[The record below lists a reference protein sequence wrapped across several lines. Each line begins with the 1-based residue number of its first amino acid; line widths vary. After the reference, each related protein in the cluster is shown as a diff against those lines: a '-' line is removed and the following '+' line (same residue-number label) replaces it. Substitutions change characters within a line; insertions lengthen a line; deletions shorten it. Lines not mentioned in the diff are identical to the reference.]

1 MKELEAYR
9 NFTKPAELQKAINT
23 LRGIVSGI
31 SSDRDVSNS
40 EITELAHWC
49 ELHAELRNRHPFS
62 ELLPVV
68 EGALSDGVITEEESK
83 DILWLCNNFV
93 DQSSFYDATTSS
105 IQFLQGL
112 IHGILAD
119 GELSDLEVLS
129 LKRWIDANDFLNGT
143 YPFDEIYSMLYDVL
157 EDGRISQE
165 EREQLTAFL
174 SNVIDFTS
182 SYNLSENDFSELRKK
197 YSVSGICATYPNIT
211 FQDKFF
217 CFTGESRRAK
227 REEIAALVARVGGAM
242 RASVSTKTDYLV
254 VGNAGNPCWA
264 YACYGRKIEDAMALR
279 KEGAHVVIVNEIDF
293 WDALDDAIASIE
305 N

>member
-1 MKELEAYR
+1 MKELEDYR
-9 NFTKPAELQKAINT
+9 KFTKPAELQKAINT
-23 LRGIVSGI
+23 LRGLVSGI

-68 EGALSDGVITEEESK
+68 EEALSDGVITEEESK

-93 DQSSFYDATTSS
+93 DQNSFYNATTSS

-112 IHGILAD
+112 IHGVLAD
-119 GELSDLEVLS
+119 GELSDLEILS
-129 LKRWIDANDFLNGT
+129 LKKWIDANDFLNGT
-143 YPFDEIYSMLYDVL
+143 YPFDEIYSMLYDIL
-157 EDGRISQE
+157 EDGKITQE

-197 YSVSGICATYPNIT
+197 YSVSGICATYPSIT

-227 REEIAALVARVGGAM
+227 RDEIAALVARAGGAM
-242 RASVSTKTDYLV
+242 RASVSAKTDYLV

-293 WDALDDAIASIE
+293 WDALDDAIANIE

>member
-129 LKRWIDANDFLNGT
+129 LKKWIDANDFLNGT

-211 FQDKFF
+211 FQDKLYMSF
-217 CFTGESRRAK
+217 
-227 REEIAALVARVGGAM
+227 
-242 RASVSTKTDYLV
+242 
-254 VGNAGNPCWA
+254 
-264 YACYGRKIEDAMALR
+264 
-279 KEGAHVVIVNEIDF
+279 
-293 WDALDDAIASIE
+293 
-305 N
+305 

>member
-129 LKRWIDANDFLNGT
+129 LKKWIDANDFLNGT

-157 EDGRISQE
+157 EDGTTI
-165 EREQLTAFL
+165 
-174 SNVIDFTS
+174 
-182 SYNLSENDFSELRKK
+182 
-197 YSVSGICATYPNIT
+197 VS
-211 FQDKFF
+211 F
-217 CFTGESRRAK
+217 
-227 REEIAALVARVGGAM
+227 
-242 RASVSTKTDYLV
+242 ASGV
-254 VGNAGNPCWA
+254 
-264 YACYGRKIEDAMALR
+264 
-279 KEGAHVVIVNEIDF
+279 
-293 WDALDDAIASIE
+293 
-305 N
+305 